1 MLTYKLKTVFRY
13 FSRARNFTLLNIFGL
28 VIGIT
33 LFLLISLLLHYELSY
48 DGFHANGNK
57 ILQVCQQDLKSGE
70 LSAFTPLPLPVTLVN
85 NFPEVKHVVGIW
97 PMIYKESRIKY
108 RDSEYSGMTG
118 GSAEPDIFNVFGYEI
133 IEGDAQN
140 ALMYAD
146 QIAISRSAAH
156 KIFGS
161 EDPIGKS
168 ISIQQYTFTISQV
181 FKDLPENSSV
191 KYDLLFSDQI
201 REKIVSDYQYAWWN
215 SGINTYV
222 ILQENSSVAS
232 FNRNLKSVSD
242 RYYPDFLKGRS
253 TYFTIPFSKIHFDS
267 SVINHNHPAVS
278 YTFLMLLGSIA
289 FIILLIAC
297 VNYINL
303 TLAKAFRM
311 NKEAGIRR
319 IVGAGSG
326 DIFSLQLLY
335 SFFSVFTAFLI
346 SIPICRICLP
356 YFEKLAERPL
366 AGQLNNA
373 NVWLF
378 AVFASAIV
386 ALISGMVPGKLFSQ
400 VSLAGIIK
408 TKGILKT
415 SFKGAQNGLLVFQFA
430 LTIALIISQ
439 FFIIKQ
445 IAFMKNADLGFDNNN
460 LLSID
465 LGNFEAG
472 YVERYTKS
480 KLYKEIL
487 EKKGAAVGLSSG
499 TITENIPGYYYQN
512 SFTVNPVDAAIDE
525 CIMVSTAVDANFS
538 KVFGVNVIQG
548 RFFSEE
554 FGTDR
559 QSFIIN
565 ETAMKKFGWKDID
578 GKYLKLRHEE
588 SALPVIGV
596 MKDIHITTLK
606 QAISPMIYRY
616 GQHNNFP
623 TFLTFRVDQ
632 AKTKAALEL
641 MGNEW
646 MAMFPDIPFD
656 YLNVK
661 ETYYENYEEEQRLSS
676 IVGIFAVLAITLSLL
691 GLAGLIVFYAENRT
705 KEIGIRKVNGA
716 QIAQIM
722 ALLNLEFI
730 ERVGIAF
737 IIACPIAWYAVH
749 KWLQHFAFRT
759 NLSWWVFAAA
769 GGVAITIALLTV
781 SWQSWRAATR
791 NPVEALRYE

>member
-1 MLTYKLKTVFRY
+1 MIPYKLKTIFRY
-13 FSRARNFTLLNIFGL
+13 FSRARSFTLLNIFGL
-28 VIGIT
+28 VVGIT

-48 DGFHANGNK
+48 DGFHANGNR
-57 ILQVCQQDLKSGE
+57 ILQVCKQDLKSGE
-70 LSAFTPLPLPVTLVN
+70 RSTSTALPLPMTLASD
-85 NFPEVKHVVGIW
+85 FPEVKHVVGIW
-97 PMIYKESRIKY
+97 STISEGSVIKY
-108 RDSEYSGMTG
+108 GESEYSGMTG
-118 GSAEPDIFNVFGYEI
+118 ASVEPDIFNIFGYEI
-133 IEGDAQN
+133 IQGDVRN
-140 ALMYAD
+140 ALKYAD
-146 QIAISRSAAH
+146 QIAISSSAAH

-168 ISIQQYTFTISQV
+168 ISIQQYVFTISQV

-191 KYDLLFSDQI
+191 QYDLLFSDQI
-201 REKIVSDYQYAWWN
+201 REKLNADYKSAWWN

-222 ILQENSSVAS
+222 ILQDNSSPED
-232 FNRNLKSVSD
+232 FNRNLKSIPD
-242 RYYPDFLKGRS
+242 KYYPDFLKGRS

-278 YTFLMLLGSIA
+278 YTFLLLLGSIA

-311 NKEAGIRR
+311 NKDAGIRR
-319 IVGAGSG
+319 IVGAGVG
-326 DIFSLQLLY
+326 DILSLQLLY

-373 NVWLF
+373 NVWIF
-378 AVFASAIV
+378 AILISAIV
-386 ALISGMVPGKLFSQ
+386 ALISGLVPGKLFSR
-400 VSLAGIIK
+400 VNLAGIIK
-408 TKGILKT
+408 TKGVLKT
-415 SFKGAQNGLLVFQFA
+415 SFKGAQDGLLVFQFA

-472 YVERYTKS
+472 LAERYSKS
-480 KLYKEIL
+480 ILFKEIL
-487 EKKGAAVGLSSG
+487 EKKGAAVGLSTG

-525 CIMVSTAVDANFS
+525 CLVVSTAVDENFS
-538 KVFGVNVIQG
+538 KVFGVNLTQG

-554 FGTDR
+554 YSTDR

-565 ETAMKKFGWKDID
+565 ETAMKKLGWKNIE
-578 GKYLKLRHEE
+578 GKYLKLRHEG

-606 QAISPMIYRY
+606 QSILPMVYRF

-623 TFLTFRVDQ
+623 AFLTYRVDPV
-632 AKTKAALEL
+632 KITAALEL
-641 MGNEW
+641 MGKEW
-646 MAMFPDIPFD
+646 TAVFPDVPFD

-716 QIAQIM
+716 QIGQVI
-722 ALLNLEFI
+722 ALLNMEFI
-730 ERVGIAF
+730 NKVVIAF
-737 IIACPIAWYAVH
+737 VIACPIAWYAMH
-749 KWLQHFAFRT
+749 KWLQNFAYKT
-759 NLSWWVFAAA
+759 TLSWWIFAAA
-769 GGVAITIALLTV
+769 GAVAVAEALLTV